1 MIIVCAKD
9 EIMSIWLI
17 TGFLILTGCAEAAHL
32 ITIMTNKSLQTYT
45 LLCMV
50 FAVAG
55 LLVYAGFLYWGVR
68 KGKVRFRRSVT
79 SSRKWNWGMLTFLA
93 VFLLTA
99 YHFCSGYVPQFE
111 DATYEI
117 VLGNLK
123 SGGIMTVHPFLGTE
137 TEAAMPIRMRILGL
151 SSIYSALITISQQSP
166 FTIMCKMVPFT
177 IWALSMLVYWAF
189 SKELFSDSAEKRW
202 IFISMVALVYLA
214 TSGGDGMVGYR
225 LFYSGF
231 SGETIRA
238 AVLVPYTV
246 YVSWQKRWF
255 LAGIAVLAEICLVW
269 TTFGVGYCLL
279 IAVSMFLVHWFLD
292 RRGRHAA

>member
-1 MIIVCAKD
+1 
-9 EIMSIWLI
+9 
-17 TGFLILTGCAEAAHL
+17 
-32 ITIMTNKSLQTYT
+32 
-45 LLCMV
+45 
-50 FAVAG
+50 
-55 LLVYAGFLYWGVR
+55 
-68 KGKVRFRRSVT
+68 
-79 SSRKWNWGMLTFLA
+79 
-93 VFLLTA
+93 
-99 YHFCSGYVPQFE
+99 
-111 DATYEI
+111 
-117 VLGNLK
+117 
-123 SGGIMTVHPFLGTE
+123 
-137 TEAAMPIRMRILGL
+137 
-151 SSIYSALITISQQSP
+151 
-166 FTIMCKMVPFT
+166 MCKMVPFT